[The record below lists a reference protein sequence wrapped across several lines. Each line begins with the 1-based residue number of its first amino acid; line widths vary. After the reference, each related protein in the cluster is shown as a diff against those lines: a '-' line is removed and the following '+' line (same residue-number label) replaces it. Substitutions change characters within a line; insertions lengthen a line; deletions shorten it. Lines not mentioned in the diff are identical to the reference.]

1 MYKLSDFEVKIKNK
15 EGKNR
20 KVKSYNNF
28 ICIGSGAID
37 QKAVDENPI
46 QKTSSGL
53 VVKKEY
59 CSKCYLCLLRED
71 PLFLDSD
78 NFPSFT
84 ATSSNVSF
92 TIQDRIRFEKCL
104 EEYNEETGISK
115 WVALLFYFYGFNETF
130 VEASIPKD
138 SIPSNILSS
147 FNGIN
152 SKNVYK
158 KGPVA
163 DIEINGDK
171 FIFLFENKKHSTKDD
186 NWLKTAVKQ
195 VIYYASSSIYTPVPN
210 QNIYFIISYNS
221 SSYELDRFND
231 IISNKPYSKITTIAK
246 KSGVKICM
254 LHSNH
259 FYEQM
264 LDDITNKSINK
275 SNLISLIRSNV
286 II

>member
-37 QKAVDENPI
+37 QKAVALNPI
-46 QKTSSGL
+46 QETSSGL

-71 PLFLDSD
+71 PPFLDSD

-104 EEYNEETGISK
+104 QEFSEETGISK
-115 WVALLFYFYGFNETF
+115 WIALLFYFYGFEETF
-130 VEASIPKD
+130 IETNIPPD
-138 SIPSNILSS
+138 TVSDTIIQTLNFSNSDH
-147 FNGIN
+147 
-152 SKNVYK
+152 VYK
-158 KGPVA
+158 KGKRA
-163 DIEINGDK
+163 DVEINGDK
-171 FIFLFENKKHSTKDD
+171 FVLLFENKKHSTKDD
-186 NWLKTAVKQ
+186 SWLKTAVKQ
-195 VIYYASSSIYTPVPN
+195 VVYYASSSIYTPVPN

-221 SSYELDRFND
+221 SSYELDRFNN
-231 IISNKPYSKITTIAK
+231 IISQNPYSIITTIAK
-246 KSGVKICM
+246 KPGVKICM

-264 LDDITNKSINK
+264 LTDITNKSINK
-275 SNLISLIRSNV
+275 SNLISLIKSNV
-286 II
+286 VI

>member
-28 ICIGSGAID
+28 ICIGSGTID
-37 QKAVDENPI
+37 QKAVALNPI
-46 QKTSSGL
+46 QETSSGL

-71 PLFLDSD
+71 PPFLDSD

-104 EEYNEETGISK
+104 QEFSEETGISK
-115 WVALLFYFYGFNETF
+115 WIALLFYFYGFEETF
-130 VEASIPKD
+130 IETNIPPD
-138 SIPSNILSS
+138 TVSDTIIQTLNFSNSDH
-147 FNGIN
+147 
-152 SKNVYK
+152 VYK
-158 KGPVA
+158 KGKRA
-163 DIEINGDK
+163 DVEINGDK
-171 FIFLFENKKHSTKDD
+171 FVFLFENKKHSTKDD
-186 NWLKTAVKQ
+186 SWLKTAVKQ
-195 VIYYASSSIYTPVPN
+195 VVYYASSSIYTPVPN

-221 SSYELDRFND
+221 SSYELDRFNN
-231 IISNKPYSKITTIAK
+231 IISQNPYSIITTIAK
-246 KSGVKICM
+246 KPGVKICM

-264 LDDITNKSINK
+264 LTDITNKSINK
-275 SNLISLIRSNV
+275 SNLISLIKSNV
-286 II
+286 VI

>member
-15 EGKNR
+15 EGRNR

-37 QKAVDENPI
+37 QNAVALNPI
-46 QKTSSGL
+46 QETSSGL

-71 PLFLDSD
+71 PPFLDSD

-104 EEYNEETGISK
+104 QEFSEETGISK
-115 WVALLFYFYGFNETF
+115 WIALLFYFYGFDETF
-130 VEASIPKD
+130 IETNIPPD
-138 SIPSNILSS
+138 TVSETIIQTLN
-147 FNGIN
+147 FNN
-152 SKNVYK
+152 SDNVYK
-158 KGPVA
+158 KGKRA

-171 FIFLFENKKHSTKDD
+171 FVFLFENKKHSTKDD
-186 NWLKTAVKQ
+186 SWLKTAVKQ

-221 SSYELDRFND
+221 SSYELDRFNN
-231 IISNKPYSKITTIAK
+231 IISNKPYSIITTIAK
-246 KSGVKICM
+246 KPGVKICM

-264 LDDITNKSINK
+264 LTDITNKSINK
-275 SNLISLIRSNV
+275 SNLISLIKSNV
-286 II
+286 VI

>member
-28 ICIGSGAID
+28 ICIGSGTID
-37 QKAVDENPI
+37 QKAVALNPI
-46 QKTSSGL
+46 QETSSGL

-71 PLFLDSD
+71 PPFLDSD

-104 EEYNEETGISK
+104 QEFSEETGISK
-115 WVALLFYFYGFNETF
+115 WIALLFYFYGFEETF
-130 VEASIPKD
+130 IETNIPPD
-138 SIPSNILSS
+138 TVSDTIIQTLNFSNSDH
-147 FNGIN
+147 
-152 SKNVYK
+152 VYK
-158 KGPVA
+158 KGKRA
-163 DIEINGDK
+163 DVEINGDK
-171 FIFLFENKKHSTKDD
+171 FVLLFENKKHSTKDD
-186 NWLKTAVKQ
+186 SWLKTAVKQ
-195 VIYYASSSIYTPVPN
+195 VVYYASSSIYTPVPN

-221 SSYELDRFND
+221 SSYELDRFNN
-231 IISNKPYSKITTIAK
+231 IISQNPYSIITTIAK
-246 KSGVKICM
+246 KPGVKICM

-264 LDDITNKSINK
+264 LTDITNKSINK
-275 SNLISLIRSNV
+275 SNLISLIKSNV
-286 II
+286 VI